1 MDTSDI
7 FVDIIINIIIDI
19 GEISVRNIIDALP
32 WNVLHPLA
40 FIHPRTALGDGLK
53 VRIYPSAVFR
63 SVGLHK
69 KGESPDTYEVGS

>member
-7 FVDIIINIIIDI
+7 FVDIIINVIIDI

-40 FIHPRTALGDGLK
+40 FTHPRTALGDGLK
-53 VRIYPSAVFR
+53 VRIYLLTLVHLPA
-63 SVGLHK
+63 
-69 KGESPDTYEVGS
+69 EP